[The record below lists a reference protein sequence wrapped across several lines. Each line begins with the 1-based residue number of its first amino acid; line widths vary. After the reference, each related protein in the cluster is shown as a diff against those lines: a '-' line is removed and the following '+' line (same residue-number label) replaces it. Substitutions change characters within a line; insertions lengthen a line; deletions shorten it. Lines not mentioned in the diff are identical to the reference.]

1 MLEAVQEANAR
12 AGRSVAP
19 DRGSPRRTMHWNIS
33 KGLVRAAK
41 IVSSGSGTVQRQL
54 ARHSRYMQEPPAPR
68 KAETDTTQPHSL
80 GRLCPR
86 QSRKWLG
93 TLQDQQGALYFIPC
107 IRQAIWQ
114 VWVAGKHV
122 TMLLGDKR
130 RQSRWGIAAAPPLS
144 SHRWQPELRGWT
156 VVGRQVPAN

>member
-1 MLEAVQEANAR
+1 MCNHSRFRNSAAATRVEDTCAKYLASFEK
-12 AGRSVAP
+12 
-19 DRGSPRRTMHWNIS
+19 PR
-33 KGLVRAAK
+33 
-41 IVSSGSGTVQRQL
+41 Q
-54 ARHSRYMQEPPAPR
+54 RHSRYMQEPPAPR

-122 TMLLGDKR
+122 KMLLGDKR

-144 SHRWQPELRGWT
+144 SSPLAT
-156 VVGRQVPAN
+156 